1 MKIENP
7 VLSMKSR
14 EELDVREKG
23 ELDLGNS
30 HQIEYDQDVSVL
42 HTQCRAV

>member
-23 ELDLGNS
+23 GIGS
-30 HQIEYDQDVSVL
+30 
-42 HTQCRAV
+42 R